1 MRKNTSLQD
10 LPIHSGGTNIT
21 KEQKV
26 IGDSLNNK
34 PYARALAE
42 FIQSCDTPMT
52 IGLQGDW
59 GIGKTSM
66 MNMIKGCLTDSYC
79 LKIDF
84 NTWSYSQFKQDE
96 YLALSCLEA
105 LIGKVESEMK
115 NVSELKK
122 SQSLSD
128 KIKTA
133 RDRVRGVISAVS
145 VSVPGVSVN
154 LGDVGDALS
163 GKKEKAYEDLAHQM
177 TVFKEEFSSIINEFY
192 KLRPDKHRVVIF
204 IDDLDRVK
212 PIKALELLEGI
223 KNFIDVEGCVFV
235 LAVDYEVVQSGMAQ
249 KLGVDLQKT
258 SGKSFFDKIIQ
269 LPFAM
274 PTNNYE
280 LDEYIQDLLIQIQFE
295 AFKNESAFK
304 KDGASDFFH
313 DITISTV
320 GRNPRSIK
328 RVINYADLLNKIRS
342 NFRSKDDRVTKKDM
356 QVLYALICMQIAWPE
371 LFTYFT
377 RQPNGETIR
386 NLENW
391 EFLDQLPEA
400 KKILERVPDEDAEK
414 NKIATYFDTLFDLLD
429 EDDSG
434 DIDDKEIEPVLKM
447 MRLAKMTS
455 TEIQERTRDYF
466 IKRFNEN
473 NKERQD
479 SVASSFMDDIFRPSR
494 WFTDSDLDYRKSG
507 NRYVTLVHNRKQV
520 GSLISLRS
528 SRRKFIFRLAM
539 PSKKIIDR
547 LNLFQ
552 DDLIDL
558 NKCIRP
564 LSEKESAL
572 TGFGNTI
579 IDYHSMDFDN
589 ERKIDLMNQIFSII
603 TGK

>member
-1 MRKNTSLQD
+1 MRKNTLLQD
-10 LPIHSGGTNIT
+10 LPIHSAGANIL
-21 KEQKV
+21 KDGKV
-26 IGDSLNNK
+26 EGDSLNNK
-34 PYARALAE
+34 PYARALSE
-42 FIQSCDTPMT
+42 FIESCDTPMT

-66 MNMIKGCLTDSYC
+66 MNMIKGCLTNSYC

-115 NVSELKK
+115 KKPELKN

-133 RDRVRGVISAVS
+133 RDRVKGVISAVR

-154 LGDVGDALS
+154 LGEASNALS
-163 GKKEKAYEDLAHQM
+163 GKEEKPYEDLAHQM
-177 TVFKEEFSSIINEFY
+177 TIFKGEFSSIVNEFY
-192 KLRPDKHRVVIF
+192 NLRPDKHRVVIF

-274 PTNNYE
+274 PTNNYQ
-280 LDEYIQDLLIQIQFE
+280 LDDYIQDLLIQIQFE
-295 AFKNESAFK
+295 GFKNESSFK

-391 EFLDQLPEA
+391 EFLEKLPEA
-400 KKILERVPDEDAEK
+400 KKILQRVPDEDAEK

-429 EDDSG
+429 DDDSG

-528 SRRKFIFRLAM
+528 NRRKFIFRLAM

-547 LNLFQ
+547 LNSFQ

-579 IDYHSMDFDN
+579 IDYYSMDFDN
-589 ERKIDLMNQIFSII
+589 ERKIDLINQIFSII

>member
-1 MRKNTSLQD
+1 MSKNTSLQD
-10 LPIHSGGTNIT
+10 QPIHRDGANIT
-21 KEQKV
+21 QKDVLKE
-26 IGDSLNNK
+26 DSLNNK

-42 FIQSCDTPMT
+42 FIESTDTPMT

-66 MNMIKGCLTDSYC
+66 MNMIKGCLTNTYC
-79 LKIDF
+79 IQIDF

-96 YLALSCLEA
+96 YLALACLEA
-105 LIGKVESEMK
+105 LIGKVESKMSK
-115 NVSELKK
+115 HKDLKK
-122 SQSLSD
+122 SESLTD

-154 LGDVGDALS
+154 LGEAGDALA
-163 GKKEKAYEDLAHQM
+163 GKEQKPYEDLAYQM
-177 TVFKEEFSSIINEFY
+177 TIFKDEFSSIINEFY
-192 KLRPDKHRVVIF
+192 KLQPDKNRVVIF

-280 LDEYIQDLLIQIQFE
+280 LDKYIQALLIQIQFE
-295 AFKNESAFK
+295 RFKDDGAFKTADSE
-304 KDGASDFFH
+304 FFH
-313 DITISTV
+313 NITISTV

-328 RVINYADLLNKIRS
+328 RVINYADLLNKIRA
-342 NFRSKDDRVTKKDM
+342 NFRSKEQRVTKLDM

-400 KKILERVPDEDAEK
+400 KKVLERVPDEDAEK
-414 NKIATYFDTLFDLLD
+414 NKIATYFDTLFELLD
-429 EDDSG
+429 DNDSG

-466 IKRFNEN
+466 LKRFNEN
-473 NKERQD
+473 NKANSD
-479 SVASSFMDDIFRPSR
+479 NVASDFLENIFRPSR
-494 WFTDSDLDYRKSG
+494 WFTDNDLDYRKSG
-507 NRYVTLVHNRKQV
+507 KRCVTLVHKRKQV
-520 GSLISLRS
+520 GSLITLQSWK
-528 SRRKFIFRLAM
+528 RKFIFRLAM
-539 PSKKIIDR
+539 PSKKIIDKISS
-547 LNLFQ
+547 LQ
-552 DDLIDL
+552 DDSIDL

-564 LSEKESAL
+564 LSERESAL

-579 IDYHSMDFDN
+579 VDYHSMDFDN
-589 ERKIDLMNQIFSII
+589 EIKLDLINQIFSII